1 MTAFTVS
8 GRPPGGL
15 LPSTPLRVPGDKSI
29 SHRALLLAARAK
41 GTSIITGLSSG
52 ADVGRTRAA
61 VEDLGA
67 RVKDD
72 GAGTVRVD
80 GGDLRAPEATID
92 AGNSGT
98 TMRLLAG
105 FCAPLAGRTVIAG
118 DASLSSRPM
127 DRVVTP
133 LRAMGARIGGRDGGR
148 LAPLEIDGGGLH
160 GIDYAL
166 PIASAQVKGAVLLA
180 GLGADG
186 ETVVRE
192 QARTRAHTEEL
203 LELAGA
209 NLAIEEGGRVVRV
222 RRSELRPFDLHVQ
235 GDPSQAAFWLVAATI
250 VAGSEL
256 TVDDLYLGPARD
268 GFVGVLERMGAD
280 LAVRGARVRAR
291 AAALRSTTVAGDEV
305 PSLIDEIPV
314 LAVAAAV
321 AEGTTVFGD
330 VGELRVK
337 ESDRILTMAEGLGKL
352 GADVSVG
359 DDSLTVRGPARLHG
373 ATVDAHGDHRVAMA
387 LAIAGLAAEGD
398 TTVEG
403 WEAVAISYPTF
414 ANDLHRCLS

>member
-1 MTAFTVS
+1 
-8 GRPPGGL
+8 
-15 LPSTPLRVPGDKSI
+15 
-29 SHRALLLAARAK
+29 
-41 GTSIITGLSSG
+41 
-52 ADVGRTRAA
+52 
-61 VEDLGA
+61 
-67 RVKDD
+67 
-72 GAGTVRVD
+72 
-80 GGDLRAPEATID
+80 
-92 AGNSGT
+92 
-98 TMRLLAG
+98 
-105 FCAPLAGRTVIAG
+105 
-118 DASLSSRPM
+118 
-127 DRVVTP
+127 
-133 LRAMGARIGGRDGGR
+133 
-148 LAPLEIDGGGLH
+148 
-160 GIDYAL
+160 
-166 PIASAQVKGAVLLA
+166 VKGAVLLA

-280 LAVRGARVRAR
+280 LAVRGAGVRAR

-414 ANDLHRCLS
+414 ADDLHRCLS